1 MYLVSV
7 DIFLKLVISVLEDHF
22 FFNGGAYF
30 IKNSQST
37 GVRN

>member
-7 DIFLKLVISVLEDHF
+7 DIFLKLVISVLEYHF
-22 FFNGGAYF
+22 FFDGGTYF